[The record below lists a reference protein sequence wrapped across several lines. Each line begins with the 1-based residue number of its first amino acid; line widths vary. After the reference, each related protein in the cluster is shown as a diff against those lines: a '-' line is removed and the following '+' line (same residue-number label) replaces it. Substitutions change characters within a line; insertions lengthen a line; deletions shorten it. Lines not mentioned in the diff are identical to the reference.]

1 HRHPPSAPTTARLAL
16 FGAVGVRAASDLP
29 TAFTR
34 AFPQAASA
42 DAMWLSAPFGSAGT
56 ADITLVI
63 DEGGHLVASR
73 VEGTP
78 SPPLRRGI
86 ARTLA
91 LLGPRAFTAHA
102 PITRLRVVARVTRD
116 DVHDGLHGDVF
127 AMSGGSFADEV
138 GTAFFALPAA
148 PVRDGPDSL
157 AAGGRGRRV
166 DISLRLASVL
176 GRPSQELTPAP

>member
-1 HRHPPSAPTTARLAL
+1 L
-16 FGAVGVRAASDLP
+16 GVRAASDLA

-42 DAMWLSAPFGSAGT
+42 DPVWLSVPLGSAGA
-56 ADITLVI
+56 ADITLVL
-63 DEGGHLVASR
+63 DDGGHLAATR

-78 SPPLRRGI
+78 SPALRRGI

-91 LLGPRAFTAHA
+91 LLGPRAFTAQA

-127 AMSGGSFADEV
+127 AMSGGSFAGEV

-148 PVRDGPDSL
+148 SVGESSGSV
-157 AAGGRGRRV
+157 AKGGRGRRV
-166 DISLRLASVL
+166 DISLRIASIGTAPTPEL
-176 GRPSQELTPAP
+176 GPIP